1 MYTIVCNN
9 LRSCNV
15 NDGNIVVV
23 YCILLNAEWWIRTP
37 HRCETV
43 HVGHHCGDLF
53 ITATVTSTRSDPNHS
68 WWFLKKS
75 EDHARRGHILVS
87 GATHQTCPRVV
98 ADLSYRTT
106 SRRHFGL
113 NQREIV
119 LVSAAQSTRIRYVNF
134 VRTSPI
140 LDHPYATGFT
150 DPQYRHQ
157 TLSHYVRSATN
168 Q

>member
-1 MYTIVCNN
+1 MYKKAV
-9 LRSCNV
+9 NV
-15 NDGNIVVV
+15 NDGNIT
-23 YCILLNAEWWIRTP
+23 CSLLYSVKREGTNSYTSWR
-37 HRCETV
+37 TV
-43 HVGHHCGDLF
+43 HVDARQFLF
-53 ITATVTSTRSDPNHS
+53 GQLICPSLQQATAASTRSDPNHS
-68 WWFLKKS
+68 RWFLRKT

-87 GATHQTCPRVV
+87 GATHQTCPCVV

-140 LDHPYATGFT
+140 LDHPYATGLT